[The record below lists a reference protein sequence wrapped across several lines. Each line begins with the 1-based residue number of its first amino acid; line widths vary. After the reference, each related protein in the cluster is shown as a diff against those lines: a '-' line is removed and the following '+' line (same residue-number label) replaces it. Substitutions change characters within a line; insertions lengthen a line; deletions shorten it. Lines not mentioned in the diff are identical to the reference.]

1 MEEVSPAAIAMVRGI
16 LNCGNHHEENATR
29 PAVEFALGCDRCA
42 AQVFEVIYNI
52 GVNTMAKEA
61 VRVVQ
66 VHIK

>member
-29 PAVEFALGCDRCA
+29 PAVEFALGCDLCA
-42 AQVFEVIYNI
+42 GKVFVVIYNT

-61 VRVVQ
+61 VRTVRE
-66 VHIK
+66 HMK